1 MSDSY
6 SLIHETKFCN
16 TLIYLLEIK
25 TDYSYYKSKCRLY
38 PKNKLIFHGLMV
50 EDLHFKYLSEHRL
63 MQKVCVEFVSNI
75 NTVEDRSIYRDKYR
89 ESLIQIYGY

>member
-25 TDYSYYKSKCRLY
+25 ADYSYYKSKCRFY

-63 MQKVCVEFVSNI
+63 MQKVWVKFVSNI
-75 NTVEDRSIYRDKYR
+75 NTVEERSIYPDK
-89 ESLIQIYGY
+89 